1 MLLYIENQQCYYTIR
16 HLCSAI
22 ANYYHLSRLQYDRSY
37 NLRECMLLIVLQS
50 CGEKKRRQR
59 KKKKRRKKKKKKDV
73 RTFSWSQ
80 SNATVAYMYTHIS
93 HLGTKAACN
102 TRVHARGDENPPRR
116 ELHYILLDC
125 INSVDARACSR
136 DILHAHVRYVGRT
149 NFMCVGCTVACVRR
163 ARDPRAR
170 TLTRREILWR
180 CNQGGY
186 VFITEYRYY

>member
-1 MLLYIENQQCYYTIR
+1 MLLLFAT
-16 HLCSAI
+16 SA
-22 ANYYHLSRLQYDRSY
+22 LL
-37 NLRECMLLIVLQS
+37 LLIITTYHDYNMTVVTIYVNARYLHFVLQS
-50 CGEKKRRQR
+50 CREEEEEAKEEEEEEEEEE
-59 KKKKRRKKKKKKDV
+59 KDV

-80 SNATVAYMYTHIS
+80 SNTTVAYMYTHIS
-93 HLGTKAACN
+93 ATWVRKPRATHACTRAATKI
-102 TRVHARGDENPPRR
+102 PRR

-170 TLTRREILWR
+170 REILWR